1 MDNYEDN
8 KAMITEALAYIPADD
23 YDTYRDVVA
32 ALKHEALTGKLS
44 EADAKDLAQTWA
56 QTSTK
61 YDAKEFADKWK
72 SFKDAYGGD
81 LIGAGSIIKMAK
93 DYGYKPTGPQAVA
106 FDIGS
111 TIDLSGL
118 STANMG
124 HSMNA
129 LPDNPLPPAEQE
141 KQIMQ
146 FLDLFGDDE
155 RVNIVV
161 QASQKDGKWIPEG
174 KGTTRTAKEWKQSIH
189 ASFSAGKGPFSDFYG
204 ALDDNGN
211 YQSYN
216 PEAGVWVRINPTD
229 GHGVADSN
237 ITSFRH
243 ALIESDNLDKARQLQ
258 LVKKIGAT
266 LLAVDSGKK
275 SIHAVVNLNAYS
287 LRDYRIKVQQLH
299 AICAQM
305 GLAADPNTKNPSR
318 LMRLPGIQRGG
329 HWQRTVYSPKT
340 DDVLDFSAWKAYL
353 TMGLPEDIS
362 SDWQTFDPATE
373 LAPQLIQGVLRCG
386 HKMLIAGPSK
396 AGKSFALLE
405 LAAAI
410 VTGGKWLGRQC
421 RKGKILYV
429 NFEIDPASSKNRIHK
444 VFAAIGHPEGPPVGA
459 FSVWNL
465 RGKPIEPDAFIANV
479 IRFSR
484 GKNYSAIIIDPVYKL
499 MTGTDE
505 NSAGD
510 IGSLVVKFDRICAE
524 TGAAVIIAHHFSKGS
539 AYGKSFQNV
548 ADRASGSGVFGRD
561 PDAIATMMQLVW
573 DPATFGRPE
582 NETAW
587 RVSFSLREFPPPQDL
602 NCFFNYPVHLMD
614 TDGLLKD
621 RPFVGN
627 PGVNGGKAS
636 GASRAEQT
644 KDLKA
649 DVLTTLNL
657 QMVDNDL
664 NPCVKPRK
672 FYNIDD
678 SGKRTG
684 GFTIYYSIS
693 TEELADIMKT
703 DELSRNTL
711 NKYLAGTAYECR
723 KINGKTYILKKTQP
737 VSQ

>member
-23 YDTYRDVVA
+23 YGIYRDVVA
-32 ALKHEALTGKLS
+32 ALKHEAITGKLA
-44 EADAKDLAQTWA
+44 EADAEDMARTWA
-56 QTSTK
+56 QSSAK
-61 YDAKEFADKWK
+61 YDAKEFAAKWK
-72 SFKDAYGGD
+72 SFKDTYSGD

-93 DYGYKPTGPQAVA
+93 DYGYKPIGPQAVA

-111 TIDLSGL
+111 TIDLSGM
-118 STANMG
+118 STADMD
-124 HSMNA
+124 HSITV
-129 LPDNPLPPAEQE
+129 LPDSPLPPAEQE

-146 FLDLFGDDE
+146 FLDLFGDNE

-161 QASQKDGKWIPEG
+161 QASQKNGKWIPEG

-204 ALDDNGN
+204 ALDDNGH

-243 ALIESDNLDKARQLQ
+243 ALIESDNLDKVRQLQ
-258 LVKKIGAT
+258 LVKKIGAVM
-266 LLAVDSGKK
+266 LAVDSGRK

-299 AICAQM
+299 DICAQM

-318 LMRLPGIQRGG
+318 LMRLPGIQRGA

-340 DDVLDFSAWKAYL
+340 NDVLDFSAWKAYL

-362 SDWQTFDPATE
+362 SDWQTFDPSIE
-373 LAPQLIQGVLRCG
+373 LAPQLIQGILRCG

-410 VTGGKWLGRQC
+410 VTGGKWLGHQC
-421 RKGKILYV
+421 RKGKILYI

-444 VFAAIGHPEGPPVGA
+444 VFAAIGHPEGPPVNT
-459 FSVWNL
+459 FTVWNL
-465 RGKPIEPDAFIANV
+465 RGKPIEPDAFIDNV

-484 GKNYSAIIIDPVYKL
+484 SKNYAAIIIDPVYKL

-510 IGSLVVKFDRICAE
+510 IGSLVVRFDRICAE

-561 PDAIATMMQLVW
+561 PDAIITLMQLVW
-573 DPATFGRPE
+573 DPVSFLRPE
-582 NETAW
+582 TETAW
-587 RVSFSLREFPPPQDL
+587 RISFSLREFPPPPELD
-602 NCFFNYPVHLMD
+602 CFFDYPVHVVD
-614 TDGLLKD
+614 ADGLLKEH
-621 RPFVGN
+621 PFVGN
-627 PGVNGGKAS
+627 PGTNGGKAS
-636 GASRAEQT
+636 GESRANKRDNRRQ
-644 KDLKA
+644 DLLNVLNDQLTGVNPDSVSVVRSFKMVGNRRSIAADEAMELAGYDPVTYNTMKA
-649 DVLTTLNL
+649 YLKNSAYD
-657 QMVDNDL
+657 
-664 NPCVKPRK
+664 CR
-672 FYNIDD
+672 NIDNVLYVF
-678 SGKRTG
+678 KR
-684 GFTIYYSIS
+684 
-693 TEELADIMKT
+693 
-703 DELSRNTL
+703 
-711 NKYLAGTAYECR
+711 
-723 KINGKTYILKKTQP
+723 
-737 VSQ
+737 

>member
-1 MDNYEDN
+1 MDNYEEN
-8 KAMITEALAYIPADD
+8 KAMITDALGYIPADD
-23 YDTYRDVVA
+23 YDIYKNVVA
-32 ALKHEALTGKLS
+32 ALKHEALTGKIAEP
-44 EADAKDLAQTWA
+44 EAEDMARTWA
-56 QTSTK
+56 QKSTK
-61 YDAKEFADKWK
+61 FDPKEFAAKWK

-106 FDIGS
+106 FDVGS

-118 STANMG
+118 STADMD

-129 LPDNPLPPAEQE
+129 LPDSPLPPMEQE

-146 FLDLFGDDE
+146 FLDLFGDNE

-161 QASQKDGKWIPEG
+161 QASQKNDKWIPEG

-189 ASFSAGKGPFSDFYG
+189 ASFSTGKGPFSDFYG
-204 ALDDNGN
+204 ALDDNGH

-229 GHGVADSN
+229 GQGVADNN

-243 ALIESDNLDKARQLQ
+243 ALIESDNLDKVRQLQ
-258 LVKKIGAT
+258 LVKKIGAVM
-266 LLAVDSGKK
+266 LAVDSGRK

-299 AICAQM
+299 DICAQM

-318 LMRLPGIQRGG
+318 LMRLPGIQRGA

-340 DDVLDFSAWKAYL
+340 NDVLDFSAWKAYL

-362 SDWQTFDPATE
+362 SDWQTFDPAKE

-410 VTGGKWLGRQC
+410 VTGGKWLGHQC
-421 RKGKILYV
+421 RKGKILYI

-444 VFAAIGHPEGPPVGA
+444 VFAAIGHPEGPPVNT
-459 FSVWNL
+459 FTVWNL
-465 RGKPIEPDAFIANV
+465 RGKPIEPDAFIDNV
-479 IRFSR
+479 IRFSKS
-484 GKNYSAIIIDPVYKL
+484 KNYAAIIIDPVYKL

-510 IGSLVVKFDRICAE
+510 IGSLVVRFDRICAE

-561 PDAIATMMQLVW
+561 PDAIITLMQLVW
-573 DPATFGRPE
+573 DPVSFLRPE
-582 NETAW
+582 TETAW
-587 RVSFSLREFPPPQDL
+587 RISFSLREFPPPPELD
-602 NCFFNYPVHLMD
+602 CFFDYPVHVVD
-614 TDGLLKD
+614 ADGLLKEH
-621 RPFVGN
+621 PFVGN
-627 PGVNGGKAS
+627 PGTNGGKAS
-636 GASRAEQT
+636 GESRADKRDNRRQ
-644 KDLKA
+644 DLLNVLNDQLTGVNPDAVSMVRSFKMVGNRISIAADEAMELAGYDPVTYNTMKA
-649 DVLTTLNL
+649 YLKNSAYD
-657 QMVDNDL
+657 
-664 NPCVKPRK
+664 CR
-672 FYNIDD
+672 NIDNVLYVF
-678 SGKRTG
+678 KR
-684 GFTIYYSIS
+684 
-693 TEELADIMKT
+693 
-703 DELSRNTL
+703 
-711 NKYLAGTAYECR
+711 
-723 KINGKTYILKKTQP
+723 
-737 VSQ
+737 